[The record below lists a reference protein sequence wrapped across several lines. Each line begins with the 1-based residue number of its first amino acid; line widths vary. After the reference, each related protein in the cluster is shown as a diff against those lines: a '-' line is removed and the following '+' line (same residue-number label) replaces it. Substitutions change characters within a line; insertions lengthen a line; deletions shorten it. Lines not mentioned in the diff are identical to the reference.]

1 MCTNELDD
9 TEVDAIFHMMDEEDV
24 VRILRHPATMI
35 ASDGEVPV
43 FGQDAPHPRSYGTF
57 ARILGVYVREKK
69 VLSLE
74 DAVRKMSSF
83 PAARAGI
90 HDRGLLRPG
99 MKADVVVFDANRI
112 GDKATYTQPHAY
124 AEGVSHVFV
133 NGVLVVD
140 GGTVTKSLP
149 GKVLRM
155 GNAAAAR

>member
-1 MCTNELDD
+1 
-9 TEVDAIFHMMDEEDV
+9 MMDEEDV